1 MTSEDDQ
8 DVRSKFVPSM
18 IMAVILQAVAVLSIL
33 SFTADLLRLDLSPF
47 LFAALQFWRAL
58 SNDLMSFLG
67 LSISSSFRD
76 LLLVAIVVTSTTL
89 WMWLRLQFRRASEL
103 RLRRTTGP
111 GGIRLDQL
119 SRTRLAFAQLAWAFL
134 VTFARFIAAPLLS
147 CMATLSVTMNFHLWV
162 YQTYGLNYAL
172 SSAGM
177 VIFATCLLLVVNLRR
192 LIPGN

>member
-18 IMAVILQAVAVLSIL
+18 IVTVMLQAVAVLSIL

-58 SNDLMSFLG
+58 SYELVSFLG
-67 LSISSSFRD
+67 LSISSSFTD

-89 WMWLRLQFRRASEL
+89 WMWLRLQFRRVAA
-103 RLRRTTGP
+103 RTTGP